1 MTAAVILAALS
12 LVACVTPGSIDR
24 AQQAAA
30 ISEAMGSASPEI
42 DAVVARSANHG
53 FAPAN
58 VYDVYIPEL
67 DDENVVSIVDRMLGA
82 VAPVVAGDDAVE
94 FILYSTT
101 YSEDPIVEF
110 GPFNAEAGI
119 LDELGLDTDGDGDSR
134 DGEGHFTVHPDDLQR
149 VYGS

>member
-1 MTAAVILAALS
+1 MPVHVSRRGVGDDSCCHRRRT
-12 LVACVTPGSIDR
+12 VTGRVRHARIDR
-24 AQQAAA
+24 SRPA
-30 ISEAMGSASPEI
+30 GGRDLRGDGLASPEI

-67 DDENVVSIVDRMLGA
+67 DDENIVSIVDRMLGA

-94 FILYSTT
+94 FILYCTT

-110 GPFNAEAGI
+110 GPFNADAG
-119 LDELGLDTDGDGDSR
+119 
-134 DGEGHFTVHPDDLQR
+134 HPR
-149 VYGS
+149 